1 MQCHTYLISGMSKT
15 HSPSFKF
22 EKGSIIAAP
31 FWSAKKRRFLRH
43 SGSLA
48 PLLYPA
54 RVIITNGGTSKTEI
68 LVRYLD
74 HRPSYPVDI
83 TSAVKYC
90 HPTFEMDATLPLC
103 KNFAKLV
110 ASAPPYQSTAQKM
123 QKIRCARL
131 QSLRRLPGRSP
142 PPTTTDGDTV
152 KAKWRQHCPATGEQ
166 IDPGDLIVKT
176 DQGWCLALPTP
187 PVSPAHAQRE
197 IRAQTWRLKQTQRT
211 QKAQALLAQ
220 THHTPTL
227 RRSARIAAQMT

>member
-1 MQCHTYLISGMSKT
+1 MQCHTYHIFGMSKT

-22 EKGSIIAAP
+22 EKGTIIAAP
-31 FWSAKKRRFLRH
+31 FWSATKHRFLRQP
-43 SGSLA
+43 GSLA

-74 HRPSYPVDI
+74 LRPSYPVNI

-90 HPTFEMDATLPLC
+90 HPTYEMDPSLPLC
-103 KNFAKLV
+103 INFAELV
-110 ASAPPYQSTAQKM
+110 AAAPPHLSTARKM

-142 PPTTTDGDTV
+142 PPTATDEATV
-152 KAKWRQHCPATGEQ
+152 IAKWQQHCPATGEQ

-187 PVSPAHAQRE
+187 PVSPAHAQKE
-197 IRAQTWRLKQTQRT
+197 LRAQTWRQKQTQRQ
-211 QKAQALLAQ
+211 QKAQALRAH

>member
-1 MQCHTYLISGMSKT
+1 MSKT
-15 HSPSFKF
+15 SSPSFKF
-22 EKGSIIAAP
+22 EKGTIIAAP
-31 FWSAKKRRFLRH
+31 FWCPTKHRFLRH
-43 SGSLA
+43 PDHLA

-74 HRPSYPVDI
+74 LRPSYPVNI
-83 TSAVKYC
+83 TSAVKHC
-90 HPTFEMDATLPLC
+90 HFTHKMDTTLPLC

-123 QKIRCARL
+123 QKIRCTRL

-142 PPTTTDGDTV
+142 PPTTTDEAPV
-152 KAKWRQHCPATGEQ
+152 IAKWGQHCPATGEQ

-197 IRAQTWRLKQTQRT
+197 IRAQTWRQKQTHRT